1 MHSFRVEIFE
11 NMFYQDL
18 IDLDT
23 LEQLERDFNADE
35 NASSD
40 DSPVPKPAPSP
51 PLKGV

>member
-1 MHSFRVEIFE
+1 MILEFLFEIRFT
-11 NMFYQDL
+11 FHQDL

-40 DSPVPKPAPSP
+40 DSPVPKPAHSP
-51 PLKGV
+51 PLKGG